1 MRFIFKYILLMLV
14 LISCIDE
21 VPLMS
26 NNDEPQAI
34 VVHSFINPDSAL
46 KVSIAKVSNLNEPYI
61 WITDA
66 IVNIRRNQSDT
77 SILNY
82 ISGGNYVSNIQF
94 RNNDSAYLFI
104 NHAFYKNLVSLK
116 VPSKVKIKQVDT
128 FKTLIGSVG
137 KTRVFRV
144 YFKDSAYNRNFYRL
158 YCVRTFKK
166 YTLDQDGKKI
176 DSVSQTE
183 RVAISGNE
191 IPFLRN
197 PYNAY
202 TTKEILF
209 SDETFNGVA
218 ARFEIFETLIKSNS
232 NIYKTEYIDI
242 YLENISESIYTY
254 LNTRNAHLW
263 QQNSITQLPSKVTGN
278 LGVAYGVFGAYS
290 TDRYRIKF

>member
-1 MRFIFKYILLMLV
+1 M
-14 LISCIDE
+14 E
-21 VPLMS
+21 
-26 NNDEPQAI
+26 
-34 VVHSFINPDSAL
+34 
-46 KVSIAKVSNLNEPYI
+46 
-61 WITDA
+61 
-66 IVNIRRNQSDT
+66 
-77 SILNY
+77 
-82 ISGGNYVSNIQF
+82 
-94 RNNDSAYLFI
+94 
-104 NHAFYKNLVSLK
+104 
-116 VPSKVKIKQVDT
+116 
-128 FKTLIGSVG
+128 
-137 KTRVFRV
+137 
-144 YFKDSAYNRNFYRL
+144 
-158 YCVRTFKK
+158 
-166 YTLDQDGKKI
+166 KKI

>member
-1 MRFIFKYILLMLV
+1 MA
-14 LISCIDE
+14 LISCVDE
-21 VPLMS
+21 VPLLS
-26 NNDEPQAI
+26 NDDEPQAL
-34 VVHSFINPDSAL
+34 VVHSFLNPDSAL
-46 KVSIAKVSNLNEPYI
+46 NVSIAKVSNLNEPYI
-61 WITDA
+61 WISDA
-66 IVNIRRNQSDT
+66 IVNVSRNKIDT
-77 SILNY
+77 TILNY
-82 ISGGNYVSNIQF
+82 ISEGNYVSNIQF

-104 NHAFYKNLVSLK
+104 NHAFYKNVVALK

-158 YCVRTFKK
+158 YLIRTFKK
-166 YTLDQDGKKI
+166 YTLDQAGKKI

-202 TTKEILF
+202 TTKEVLF
-209 SDETFNGVA
+209 SDETFNGVSA
-218 ARFEIFETLIKSNS
+218 KFEIFETLVRNNS
-232 NIYKTEYIDI
+232 ATSVTESIDV

-263 QQNSITQLPSKVTGN
+263 QQNSITQLPSRVSGN

-290 TDRYRIKF
+290 TYKYRIKF